1 MPAQLPTHHAQG
13 QSPSPPPWKDP
24 CPQRL
29 TPLVRDLS
37 IAHACCWIPPPT
49 PKTCSGPRW
58 FSGEAGRAGSPRRLS
73 PPVCGCLR
81 PGHSGAGRVS
91 GKSVW
96 RGRGEVKAE
105 KPPRPSAALFP
116 PRPAADTRGL
126 GAEAPWPLSGC
137 RAREST
143 PGGGGTIG
151 RIGVGIWRGDVS
163 GTALTA
169 EGVLQEGVVADGV
182 EGGVEGPVQP
192 AQHGQQ
198 QQSGE
203 RLQELRDLPQSSG
216 EGWAR
221 SPLRRV
227 CPPPLR
233 AAPRPRASPGS
244 SFPRPGWRG
253 RRGR

>member
-24 CPQRL
+24 CPQRP

-81 PGHSGAGRVS
+81 PGSQ
-91 GKSVW
+91 
-96 RGRGEVKAE
+96 RGRARVRKVSVEGPGEVKAE

-116 PRPAADTRGL
+116 PRPAADTK
-126 GAEAPWPLSGC
+126 
-137 RAREST
+137 
-143 PGGGGTIG
+143 
-151 RIGVGIWRGDVS
+151 GVGRGGPVATVGLQGQRVHPRRRWHNWKNQGGNLAGGCLRD
-163 GTALTA
+163 ALTA

-203 RLQELRDLPQSSG
+203 RLQELRYLPQSSG

-233 AAPRPRASPGS
+233 SAPRPRASPGS

>member
-1 MPAQLPTHHAQG
+1 MVFRRSRA
-13 QSPSPPPWKDP
+13 SRESPPTLTSSLWLPEARVTAGQGACQESQCGGAGARSRQRSRP
-24 CPQRL
+24 GPQR
-29 TPLVRDLS
+29 R
-37 IAHACCWIPPPT
+37 
-49 PKTCSGPRW
+49 
-58 FSGEAGRAGSPRRLS
+58 FSHPAL
-73 PPVCGCLR
+73 LR
-81 PGHSGAGRVS
+81 TR
-91 GKSVW
+91 
-96 RGRGEVKAE
+96 
-105 KPPRPSAALFP
+105 
-116 PRPAADTRGL
+116 RGL

-203 RLQELRDLPQSSG
+203 RLQELRDLPRSSG

>member
-1 MPAQLPTHHAQG
+1 MVFRRSRA
-13 QSPSPPPWKDP
+13 SRESPPTFTSSLWLPEARVTAGQGA
-24 CPQRL
+24 CQESQCGGAGARSRQRSRLGPQR
-29 TPLVRDLS
+29 R
-37 IAHACCWIPPPT
+37 
-49 PKTCSGPRW
+49 
-58 FSGEAGRAGSPRRLS
+58 FSHPAL
-73 PPVCGCLR
+73 LR
-81 PGHSGAGRVS
+81 TR
-91 GKSVW
+91 
-96 RGRGEVKAE
+96 
-105 KPPRPSAALFP
+105 
-116 PRPAADTRGL
+116 RGL

-203 RLQELRDLPQSSG
+203 RLQELRDLPRSSG